1 MKRTSN
7 STNLEATRNGL
18 GASRGDPAG
27 ATGVPAEPLT
37 LTIPNASLRTG
48 ISRSELYRLMAAR
61 KITARKSG
69 KRTLLIWSSLKAH
82 VEGLPPATFRSP
94 NSA

>member
-1 MKRTSN
+1 MKQTSN
-7 STNLEATRNGL
+7 STNLEAARNRF
-18 GASRGDPAG
+18 GAGEGDPAG
-27 ATGVPAEPLT
+27 GTSVPVEPLT
-37 LTIPNASLRTG
+37 VTIPNASLRTG

-82 VEGLPPATFRSP
+82 VEALPPATFRSP
-94 NSA
+94 NAA